1 MQSPSPQPPGLH
13 QSRGIPAVPGRQQ
26 CQPAA
31 ALCSLGCSRS
41 WQRLQCR
48 EHPCR
53 TRGSSLGR
61 ACRGRAAACG
71 SRGALGTVPG
81 SHRHRLLPFSCFG
94 TNPAQPS
101 LGRLGSVPLQ
111 SLPGCLCSLRCKKT
125 SVPSPPR
132 APLEGSGC
140 VCSP

>member
-13 QSRGIPAVPGRQQ
+13 HSPGIPALPGRQP

-41 WQRLQCR
+41 WQRLQCW

-53 TRGSSLGR
+53 TSSSSLGR
-61 ACRGRAAACG
+61 ACRGRAAAWR
-71 SRGALGTVPG
+71 SRGALDTVPG
-81 SHRHRLLPFSCFG
+81 SHRHLLLPFSCFG
-94 TNPAQPS
+94 TNPGQPS

-111 SLPGCLCSLRCKKT
+111 SLPGCLCRLRCKKT
-125 SVPSPPR
+125 Q